1 MDVLGIDIGGTTVKG
16 ARVDA
21 LGAVLA
27 TGSCATPSSSAALT
41 SAVVSLA
48 TGLRSDATVAVGVAS
63 PGVLDVGIVRF
74 AANLPWR
81 DEPVRDRISAA
92 LGLPVVLCRDV
103 AAAALAESAHVP
115 GYEETLFIW
124 LGTGIAAAHVVGGTL
139 RGGATGRAGELGH
152 TPVHPDGER
161 CGCGQLGCLEA
172 YASAASIARRYA
184 ARTSRALPAEHV
196 VARLGSDGAA
206 DAVWHDAVE
215 ALALAL
221 ATDVLVN
228 DPAVIVLGGGL
239 AQAGDA
245 LFSPLAT
252 ALQGRLA
259 WRDAPPLVPAALGPS
274 AGRTGAAQLAWH
286 VVPARQQEGSPS

>member
-21 LGAVLA
+21 LGSVLA

-41 SAVVSLA
+41 AAVVSLA
-48 TGLRSDATVAVGVAS
+48 GGLRSDVTVAVGVAC
-63 PGVLDVGIVRF
+63 PGVLDDGVARF

-103 AAAALAESAHVP
+103 AAAALAESAHVT
-115 GYEETLFIW
+115 GDDVLYVG
-124 LGTGIAAAHVVGGTL
+124 LGTGIAAAHVAGGTL

-172 YASAASIARRYA
+172 YASAASISRRYA
-184 ARTSRALPAEHV
+184 ARTSRSVPAEQV
-196 VARLGSDGAA
+196 VTRLGSDDAA
-206 DAVWHDAVE
+206 DAVWRDAIE

-259 WRDAPPLVPAALGPS
+259 WRDAPPLVPAALGTS
-274 AGRTGAAQLAWH
+274 AGRIGAAQLAWP
-286 VVPARQQEGSPS
+286 VVPARQQEGTPK